1 MKTFYHSTLL
11 HTHTYAY
18 RGDLLHTPY
27 TPMYQ
32 EDCAHNNILIKTVS
46 DKNKKGN
53 AGRKY
58 EVCNGCKKFLRFRP
72 SDESAPGWDDYQPP
86 EWDDN
91 HAPGWDDYWEGGNDF
106 TSSETHEL
114 GPLRLSDLNTNNMD
128 AAPSAQTVHHEAL
141 TKIINQFSA
150 THVFIRH
157 TGGINVPEAKVWEAV
172 FQKNYPDCVTSV
184 AELVEAKRTNC
195 SLYESSK
202 ERYVDEMERLY
213 HKLSREHDEKYPE
226 KIYISYTP
234 PTAKLNWA
242 ERLSNIGGNSITANS
257 ATAPE
262 LAEQA
267 NLTYFNGNF
276 YAKTPN
282 GCPIEGISYI
292 LKDLNNVNSVSG
304 SERPN
309 VNEAIVTLANAIL
322 NT

>member
-1 MKTFYHSTLL
+1 MKTFYHSILL

-27 TPMYQ
+27 APMYQ

-91 HAPGWDDYWEGGNDF
+91 HAPGWYDYWEGGNDF

-141 TKIINQFSA
+141 TKIINQFTA
-150 THVFIRH
+150 THVFIRLG
-157 TGGINVPEAKVWEAV
+157 GGINIRKTPEEEVWEAV
-172 FQKNYPDCVTSV
+172 FQKNHPDCVSSIV
-184 AELVEAKRTNC
+184 DLIKAKRTNH
-195 SLYESSK
+195 SLYNSSK
-202 ERYVDEMERLY
+202 ERYVDELECLY
-213 HKLSREHDEKYPE
+213 RELSSEHDEKYPE

-267 NLTYFNGNF
+267 NLSYFNGNF

-282 GCPIEGISYI
+282 GCPIESVRYN
-292 LKDLNNVNSVSG
+292 LNYH
-304 SERPN
+304 ERPN

>member
-1 MKTFYHSTLL
+1 LNTFYHSTLL
-11 HTHTYAY
+11 YTYAY

-27 TPMYQ
+27 APMYQ
-32 EDCAHNNILIKTVS
+32 EDCAHNNIQIKTVS

-106 TSSETHEL
+106 TSSETHEP

-141 TKIINQFSA
+141 TKIINQFTA
-150 THVFIRH
+150 THVFIRLG
-157 TGGINVPEAKVWEAV
+157 GGINIRKTPEEEVWEAV
-172 FQKNYPDCVTSV
+172 FQKNHPDCVSSI
-184 AELVEAKRTNC
+184 AELIEAKRTNY
-195 SLYESSK
+195 SLYGTSK
-202 ERYVDEMERLY
+202 ERYVDELERLY
-213 HKLSREHDEKYPE
+213 HELSREYDEKYPE

-234 PTAKLNWA
+234 PVSTTKLNWA
-242 ERLSNIGGNSITANS
+242 ERLSNIGGNSNGDRG
-257 ATAPE
+257 ATLPE

-267 NLTYFNGNF
+267 NLTYFNGHF

-282 GCPIEGISYI
+282 GCPIESVRYK
-292 LKDLNNVNSVSG
+292 LKYPACLESH
-304 SERPN
+304 ERPN

-322 NT
+322 NP